1 MKHLKVSKKLW
12 VLIIPLI
19 ALVVIFQLFFVII
32 VNTVQNN
39 LEKTLYDEIYISS
52 AELLSADRDLYQAA
66 VAEEKYKN
74 SASKLSKEQKDQL
87 IADYQENI
95 GQAKDRVS
103 GAVDNL
109 KNSEVLYHEYK
120 DSDTGLNIAELFT
133 SYQQDMNKFE
143 TSYNLASSAGD
154 LAVHAKAFEET
165 RSTLDKMTTILETYA
180 NDKVDSIRSSV
191 RLLLI
196 AVAGIS
202 LVLILGVIFLAAK
215 VVIHLA
221 KTIQQVTEDMEKLSD
236 NDLSFDVKSSDHR
249 DELGI
254 LTRSVLKLQNS
265 LNQMAGLMRHSS
277 TELNGASTLMKN
289 STDEITTSMNEI
301 ANAISEIAEGSS
313 RQAGDTE
320 KVVNEFTQLGNVIGN
335 SIKST
340 QALLNASTV
349 INSASEEGLKEIQRL
364 TKITNFNQKDL
375 NEIFD
380 LIEHTNDS
388 AGKIGAA
395 SQMIASISEQ
405 TNLLALN
412 AAIEAARA
420 GEAGRGFS
428 VVADEIRKLAEQ
440 SSSSTEEIDRMLN
453 ALKTD
458 IEKVNDKS
466 SLVKTAIIDQAKSVS
481 ATKEKY
487 DTITTS
493 IEAINTE
500 IHALT
505 RVSDDMERSRGV
517 VVDIVTSLAAI
528 AEENAASTEETSA
541 TTEEV
546 LATMMTLNEIGTQI
560 DALSTE
566 LNQIIGQFK
575 VKA

>member
-19 ALVVIFQLFFVII
+19 ALVVIFQLFFVFI
-32 VNTVQNN
+32 VNSVQNN
-39 LEKTLYDEIYISS
+39 LEHTLYDEIYISS
-52 AELLSADRDLYQAA
+52 SALLNADRDLYQAA

-74 SASKLSKEQKDQL
+74 NTAKLSKEQKDQL
-87 IADYQENI
+87 IAEYKDNI
-95 GQAKDRVS
+95 TQVKDRVS
-103 GAVDNL
+103 EAVDNL
-109 KNSEVLYHEYK
+109 KDNDVLYHEYK
-120 DSDTGLNIAELFT
+120 DTETGLNLAELFT
-133 SYQQDMNKFE
+133 SFQQDMNKYE
-143 TSYNLASSAGD
+143 TSYNLVSAAGD
-154 LAVHAKAFEET
+154 LSVHSKAFEST
-165 RSTLDKMTTILETYA
+165 RTTLDKMTLVLETYA
-180 NDKVDSIRSSV
+180 NDKVDSIQAGV

-196 AVAGIS
+196 VVAGIS
-202 LVLILGVIFLAAK
+202 MVLILGVIFLAAK
-215 VVIHLA
+215 VVLHLA
-221 KTIQQVTEDMEKLSD
+221 RTIKQVTEDMEKLAD
-236 NDLSFDVKSSDHR
+236 NDLSFEVKSNNHR

-320 KVVNEFTQLGNVIGN
+320 KVVNEFTQLGQVIGD

-340 QALLNASTV
+340 QALLDASTL

-364 TKITNFNQKDL
+364 TKITDFNQKDL

-466 SLVKTAIIDQAKSVS
+466 SLVKTAIVDQAKSVS

-487 DTITTS
+487 DTITSS
-493 IEAINTE
+493 IASINSE
-500 IHALT
+500 IHSLT
-505 RVSDDMERSRGV
+505 KVSDEMERSRGV

-546 LATMMTLNEIGTQI
+546 LATMMTLNEIGLQI
-560 DALSTE
+560 DALSTD
-566 LNQIIGQFK
+566 LNQIISQFK
-575 VKA
+575 LKA

>member
-1 MKHLKVSKKLW
+1 MVCKCRFT
-12 VLIIPLI
+12 I
-19 ALVVIFQLFFVII
+19 IFQGFFVVV
-32 VNTVQNN
+32 VNGVQNSF
-39 LEKTLYDEIYISS
+39 EKTLYDEIYVSS
-52 AELLSADRDLYQAA
+52 SELLNADRDLYQSA

-74 SASKLSKEQKDQL
+74 NTNKLPKETKDQL
-87 IADYQENI
+87 ISEYQENLT
-95 GQAKDRVS
+95 QVKDRV
-103 GAVDNL
+103 
-109 KNSEVLYHEYK
+109 KNAIENITGNEKLYHQYK
-120 DSDTGLNIAELFT
+120 DEETGLNLAELYSSF
-133 SYQQDMNKFE
+133 QQDLNKYE
-143 TSYNLASSAGD
+143 TSYNLVGATGD
-154 LAVHAKAFEET
+154 LSVHLQSFEST
-165 RSTLDKMTTILETYA
+165 RNTLDKMTTILELYA
-180 NDKVDSIRSSV
+180 NDEVIAIRSGV
-191 RLLLI
+191 KLFLL

-202 LVLILGVIFLAAK
+202 MLLIVGIIILAAR
-215 VVIHLA
+215 VVLHLA
-221 KTIQQVTEDMEKLSD
+221 RAIQHVTNDMEKLSN
-236 NDLSFDVKSSDHR
+236 NDLSFETKSNNHR

-254 LTRSVLKLQNS
+254 LTRSVAKLQDS
-265 LNQMAGLMRHSS
+265 LNQMAGLMHHSS

-301 ANAISEIAEGSS
+301 ANAICEIAEGSS

-320 KVVNEFTQLGNVIGN
+320 KVVNEFTQLGHVIGD

-340 QALLNASTV
+340 QALLDASTL

-364 TKITNFNQKDL
+364 TKITDFNQKDL

-380 LIEHTNDS
+380 LIKHTNDS

-440 SSSSTEEIDRMLN
+440 SSNSTEEIDRMLN

-466 SLVKTAIIDQAKSVS
+466 SLVKTAIVDQAKSVS

-487 DTITTS
+487 DTITSS
-493 IEAINTE
+493 IASINSE
-500 IHALT
+500 IHSLT
-505 RVSDDMERSRGV
+505 KVSDEMERSRGV

-546 LATMMTLNEIGTQI
+546 LATMMTLNEIGSQI
-560 DALSTE
+560 DALSTD
-566 LNQIIGQFK
+566 LNQIISQFK
-575 VKA
+575 LKA